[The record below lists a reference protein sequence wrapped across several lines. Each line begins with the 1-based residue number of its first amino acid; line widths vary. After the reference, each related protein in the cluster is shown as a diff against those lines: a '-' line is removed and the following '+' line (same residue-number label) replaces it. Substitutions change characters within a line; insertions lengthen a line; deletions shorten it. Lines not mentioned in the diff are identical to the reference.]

1 MPAGRPTKY
10 DTDYHPEHA
19 YKLALLSHTDEEIAA
34 FFEVDVV
41 TFYRWQERHD
51 EFARQ
56 SYSGKSRP
64 MLMSWSPSTSAPAA
78 TTSRPRRFSASR
90 ARSSGPR
97 RPHTSR
103 PIPAQRSTGSRT
115 ANPTS
120 GATRSSWRW
129 RITMASPCPSPSCG
143 STAQHRRSPMR
154 HDACDGIG
162 FPAVALTPD
171 GPSKRSPS
179 RAS

>member
-120 GATRSSWRW
+120 GATRSGWRW
-129 RITMASPCPSPSCG
+129 KTRTASRSPSLWCG
-143 STAQHRRSPMR
+143 STRPSRRSPMR
-154 HDACDGIG
+154 HDASDGIG
-162 FPAVALTPD
+162 LLAIALVGEPA
-171 GPSKRSPS
+171 
-179 RAS
+179 